1 MRLPTAPTRQAGTW
15 LRGNHPGH
23 QFPDDGT
30 MPAKNRYVP
39 SFLWCPSDYLPSL
52 AIGERFHVTFSRLT
66 RLPNL
71 ARLSLRL
78 LQDPRVPMGNKAV
91 GVGAIVLVLSPI
103 DIPGWVPVL
112 GQALDVLLILNI
124 LERFIHAAPRAVV
137 EEHIAALGLTGKVQ
151 P

>member
-1 MRLPTAPTRQAGTW
+1 MSP
-15 LRGNHPGH
+15 
-23 QFPDDGT
+23 
-30 MPAKNRYVP
+30 
-39 SFLWCPSDYLPSL
+39 FLSL
-52 AIGERFHVTFSRLT
+52 M

-71 ARLSLRL
+71 VRLSLRL
-78 LQDPRVPMGNKAV
+78 LQDPRVPIGNKVA

-112 GQALDVLLILNI
+112 GQALDAFLILTI

-137 EEHIAALGLTGKVQ
+137 EEHIAALGLTGKVH

>member
-1 MRLPTAPTRQAGTW
+1 MSP
-15 LRGNHPGH
+15 
-23 QFPDDGT
+23 
-30 MPAKNRYVP
+30 
-39 SFLWCPSDYLPSL
+39 FLS
-52 AIGERFHVTFSRLT
+52 LT

-71 ARLSLRL
+71 ARLSFRL
-78 LQDPRVPMGNKAV
+78 LQDPRVPMGTKAI
-91 GVGAIVLVLSPI
+91 GVGAVVLVLSPL

-137 EEHIAALGLTGKVQ
+137 EEHIAALGLTGKVR